1 MMSITTTTS
10 KIMDYSE
17 LNRNIYSLE
26 SEIIFFPV
34 RHHSPAAARLVR
46 QLIKERQP
54 SLVLIEGPSD
64 FNDRLNELLL
74 PHQLPIAIYSYI
86 HTADD
91 LRRGA
96 FYPFCIYSPEWQA
109 LQTARDLNI
118 PVQFIDQP
126 WSQRA
131 TDRQLEN
138 AYSDEALTRG
148 DYVDALCAQLGIEG
162 LDALWDTLFE
172 IDDTLTIEQYMERCH
187 QFCWH
192 LRQSDGHVSSSDL
205 EREAFMVDR
214 IRQQIPKYRSPVL
227 VITGGYHSSA
237 LHRAIQQS
245 AEMAAVNN
253 KSITPPIAQG
263 IALTPY
269 TYDRLDNLR
278 GYNAG
283 MPNPGFY
290 HTVWQQRETQ
300 QIIAPSVLQKVIQAL
315 RKQKQIA
322 STADLIAVQTL
333 AQGLADLRGHREIWR
348 SDLIDGVIGGLVKDD
363 LGSDTHPFLATLQE
377 ILRGSD
383 RGILAPGTPLPPL
396 VQDLHQRLQE
406 FELLPGETKRS
417 IELNL
422 TPNIAVPT
430 QRPASALL
438 HSLRLLQITGI
449 QAIGGTDFA
458 TRIDLTD
465 IWERWELQWT
475 PDFDSSSIEAAIY
488 GATVTEATIAKLQE
502 RANGIDRNA
511 EQAALLLLDA
521 ALAGVDGLA
530 EPLTEKLM
538 QLVQQEGNF
547 LGLARSLG
555 HLLYLY
561 RYDEVLGTKQQAHV
575 AQLLAEAFQR
585 GLWLLDSLGSASG
598 EEDALL
604 EGLGSLV
611 EAYQRS
617 MHLLVDYREPLL
629 AVLQRVSQD
638 RQQSPLLRGGAI
650 GSLWVLG
657 ETPMEQI
664 LLLLN
669 EYAQPEQLGDFLTG
683 LFHIAR
689 ETTQR
694 DGQLIASINEA
705 ICAYTDDDF
714 LAALPSMR
722 LAFAY
727 FTPREKNEI
736 AKTLLQG
743 SGSSDLSD
751 FLNLPLGLE
760 VATQAIALES
770 QIFQLIDRYGLRGG
784 SQ

>member
-1 MMSITTTTS
+1 MQHIEISRS
-10 KIMDYSE
+10 
-17 LNRNIYSLE
+17 IYSLA
-26 SEIIFFPV
+26 SELIFFPV

-46 QLIKERQP
+46 QLIIDRQP

-64 FNDRLNELLL
+64 FNDRIDELLL

-86 HTADD
+86 HTADRV
-91 LRRGA
+91 RRGA

-109 LQTARDLNI
+109 LQTARSLNI

-126 WSQRA
+126 WSQRE

-138 AYSDEALTRG
+138 AYSDEAFTRG
-148 DYVDALCAQLGIEG
+148 DYIDALCAQLGIEG

-192 LRQSDGHVSSSDL
+192 LRQSDGHISSSDL

-214 IRQQIPKYRSPVL
+214 IREQISQYPSPVL

-237 LHRAIQQS
+237 LHETLQQPARSEIS
-245 AEMAAVNN
+245 AKIADDNDR
-253 KSITPPIAQG
+253 SITSSIRANAQASANVQG

-290 HTVWQQRETQ
+290 HTVWQQRETK
-300 QIIAPSVLQKVIQAL
+300 KVIQAL
-315 RKQKQIA
+315 RHQKQIA

-363 LGSDTHPFLATLQE
+363 LGSGIHPFLATLQE

-406 FELLPGETKRS
+406 FELLPTEAKRS

-422 TPNIAVPT
+422 TPNITVPA

-438 HSLRLLQITGI
+438 HSLRLLQIAGI
-449 QAIGGTDFA
+449 QATGGTDFA
-458 TRIDLTD
+458 TRVDLTD

-530 EPLTEKLM
+530 EPLMEKLM
-538 QLVQQEGNF
+538 QLLQQEGNF
-547 LGLARSLG
+547 LALARSLG

-561 RYDEVLGTKQQAHV
+561 RYDEVLGTNQQTHV
-575 AQLLAEAFQR
+575 AQLLAQAFQR
-585 GLWLLDSLGSASG
+585 GLWLLDSLGSSGG
-598 EEDALL
+598 EEDGLL
-604 EGLGSLV
+604 KGLGSLV
-611 EAYQRS
+611 EAYERS

-650 GSLWVLG
+650 GALWVLG
-657 ETPMEQI
+657 ETPMQEI
-664 LLLLN
+664 LSLLT

-694 DGQLIASINEA
+694 DGQLIASINEV
-705 ICAYTDDDF
+705 ICTYTDDDF
-714 LAALPSMR
+714 LTALPAMR

-727 FTPREKNEI
+727 FTPREKNAI

-743 SGSSDLSD
+743 SGSSELSD
-751 FLNLPLGLE
+751 LLNLPLGLE

-770 QIFQLIDRYGLRGG
+770 QIFQLVDRYGLRGG
-784 SQ
+784 TS